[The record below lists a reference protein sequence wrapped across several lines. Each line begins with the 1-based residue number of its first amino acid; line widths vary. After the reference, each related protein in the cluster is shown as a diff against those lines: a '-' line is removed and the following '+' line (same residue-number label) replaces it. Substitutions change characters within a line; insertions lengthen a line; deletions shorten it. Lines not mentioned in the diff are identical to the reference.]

1 MVTESTQSQPKSKA
15 RTGVILALL
24 LLALTVVYFPRFFLP
39 SWGQTDVSAATAFVY
54 TIDLDFWQRTDR
66 ETTVDAIARFDLAHN
81 LNDVPLA
88 VGDWRGVDVPETNQE
103 VMILLEPEQYIQRLY
118 QNSVG
123 QYIWLSMI
131 GGRSSQPFHAP
142 DICYDAD
149 GWQYNFGSQAMALDN
164 GGTLHG
170 LWLDAKK
177 QLPGDEKATEHVVF
191 YFYLFPDAERRL
203 ADGIVLFKLTSP
215 RYGTLEETLSI
226 QTDFV
231 QQFFIGAR
239 PSTG

>member
-1 MVTESTQSQPKSKA
+1 MVTEATQSQPKSKV
-15 RTGVILALL
+15 RTAVILTLL
-24 LLALTVVYFPRFFLP
+24 LLALTVVYIPRFFLP
-39 SWGQTDVSAATAFVY
+39 LWGQTDATSSSAFAY
-54 TIDLDFWQRTDR
+54 TVDLDFWQRTDR
-66 ETTVDAIARFDLAHN
+66 ESTVDAIARFDLAHN
-81 LNDVPLA
+81 LNDVPLTI
-88 VGDWRGVDVPETNQE
+88 GEWRGVDVPETNQE

-118 QNSVG
+118 QNGAG

-149 GWQYNFGSQAMALDN
+149 GWQYDFGSQAMALEN
-164 GGTLHG
+164 GGSLHG
-170 LWLDAKK
+170 LWLDARK
-177 QLPGDEKATEHVVF
+177 QLPGDEKETEHVVF
-191 YFYLFPDAERRL
+191 YFYLFPNAERRL

-215 RYGTLEETLSI
+215 RYGTREETLSI
-226 QTDFV
+226 QSNFV